1 MTGSCYGTG
10 AKAGAKEAAK
20 PGAEGGGEKPNVFQ
34 ADRRTHFGVV
44 ERLIE
49 EESVLLHH
57 VLAIVPKVTTV
68 LI

>member
-1 MTGSCYGTG
+1 M
-10 AKAGAKEAAK
+10 
-20 PGAEGGGEKPNVFQ
+20 GEKPNVFQ

-68 LI
+68 FI

>member
-1 MTGSCYGTG
+1 M
-10 AKAGAKEAAK
+10 
-20 PGAEGGGEKPNVFQ
+20 FQ

-57 VLAIVPKVTTV
+57 VLAIVPKVTRAY
-68 LI
+68 LK